1 MRRDQFWVKPD
12 GRRLWTGGWVAGLVL
27 MVLTRVCADTLPSI
41 TKCSTQD
48 GCSLYPYYGPALV
61 NWRELAICV
70 AFVAV
75 GAVMTALLSRP
86 EPIARLLPAQ
96 DRRGTQPSRGTV
108 HSRG

>member
-12 GRRLWTGGWVAGLVL
+12 RPCGWIGWLSTLWAGMGAYLSG
-27 MVLTRVCADTLPSI
+27 LTFLF
-41 TKCSTQD
+41 STQPVT
-48 GCSLYPYYGPALV
+48 LYGEGIPPWLGGPGKAHV

-86 EPIARLLPAQ
+86 EAIARLLPAQ
-96 DRRGTQPSRGTV
+96 DRRGTL